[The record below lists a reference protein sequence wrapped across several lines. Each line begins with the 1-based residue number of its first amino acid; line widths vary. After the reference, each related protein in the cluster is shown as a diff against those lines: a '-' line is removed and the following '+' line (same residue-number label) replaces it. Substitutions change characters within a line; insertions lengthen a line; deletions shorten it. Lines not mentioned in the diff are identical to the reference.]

1 MRDCTDGEGWR
12 RCTQLGQTQPF
23 MLALL
28 CGQKGRRTSWC
39 QALLATMAPR
49 TPCKASAVDGV
60 PLQRP
65 FTSLQAV
72 MTKKGASCLQQGKE
86 LSLCFTG
93 HISHVGLEVHQQ
105 SSDGTIT
112 SNHRLQSDVAQ
123 PALSMGGVAARLLS
137 GTAGSATAISSSA
150 DLPASA
156 QSKVS
161 ALAFTPG
168 SHASPRDR
176 LTIHLLRPAA
186 EHEVKQKRRKTMQVA
201 WPQEPVSQV
210 IDADWTTRLESRS
223 RIEQL
228 KSLLPAM
235 PVGFAEQM
243 ACPPLR
249 SAMPA
254 GVQAGQEAFQAW
266 TRLLLLDA
274 VQRMG
279 FFRQA
284 GQV

>member
-1 MRDCTDGEGWR
+1 MY
-12 RCTQLGQTQPF
+12 
-23 MLALL
+23 
-28 CGQKGRRTSWC
+28 K
-39 QALLATMAPR
+39 
-49 TPCKASAVDGV
+49 V

-65 FTSLQAV
+65 FMSRQAV
-72 MTKKGASCLQQGKE
+72 MTKEGAPCLQQGKE

-93 HISHVGLEVHQQ
+93 HISHVGLEVQQQ
-105 SSDGTIT
+105 SSDGTVI

-137 GTAGSATAISSSA
+137 STAGSATAISSSTG
-150 DLPASA
+150 LPASA

-161 ALAFTPG
+161 TSAPTPG
-168 SHASPRDR
+168 SPAPKKES
-176 LTIHLLRPAA
+176 LTINLLRPAA
-186 EHEVKQKRRKTMQVA
+186 EAGVKQERRQTMHVA

-210 IDADWTTRLESRS
+210 IDADWTIPLEPRG

-235 PVGFAEQM
+235 PVGFTEQM